1 MRILVTGADG
11 FLGRGLVKA
20 LPAAFLTMQRLVLT
34 DRAFERPGPPS
45 SDYVCGNIGDA
56 DFLSALLEPG
66 FDLVFHLASVPG
78 SLAEREQEI
87 GYSTNL
93 LASLNLARGVAARC
107 RGANF
112 VFASSI
118 AVYGALNGELVL
130 ADTKP
135 APLLT
140 YGAHKLMTEI
150 FLSDM
155 ARQGALSAISLRF
168 PGIVARPP
176 SESGHGSAFMS
187 QIFHKVAA
195 GEVFDCPI
203 PAESTCWWMSQRA
216 AVGMLLRAAAMS
228 NPTDTVIQPPV
239 LHASLAEVSQAI
251 GHVVG
256 KKPLIQWGSDVTLQ
270 RIFGSMPP
278 LDAAR
283 ASALGFCADA
293 NLETLANASL
303 SGDDQ

>member
-11 FLGRGLVKA
+11 FLGRGLVRA
-20 LPAAFLTMQRLVLT
+20 LPAAFPTMQRLVLT
-34 DRAFERPGPPS
+34 DRTFQQPNAAG
-45 SDYVCGNIGDA
+45 SDCIYGNIDDA

-118 AVYGALNGELVL
+118 AVYGALNGELVS

-155 ARQGALSAISLRF
+155 ARQGALSPISLRF

-203 PAESTCWWMSQRA
+203 PADSTCWWMSRRA
-216 AVGMLLRAAAMS
+216 AVGVLLRAARLSRPAE
-228 NPTDTVIQPPV
+228 TVIQPPV
-239 LHASLAEVSQAI
+239 LHANLAQVSEAI
-251 GHVVG
+251 GRVVG
-256 KKPLIQWGSDVTLQ
+256 KEPRIQWGADLNLQ

-293 NLETLANASL
+293 DLETLANAAL